1 MARKAKDP
9 HIERHTNGNFYVLF
23 NAGGRSQRKALRT
36 KDLEVATARFEGWLK
51 EGKIDYEVIKDPTIS
66 ECLDLWYNQWIVGR
80 VITEN
85 RYPSIINNLNA
96 YFSNK
101 RISEV
106 TRVDSQ
112 NYITLRR
119 KGDIGQ
125 CPASNGTI
133 RLELQRLRACYKFM
147 REIVEPK
154 EQRIP
159 KDNFAYVELPPESL
173 PRDRVLDKEELDI
186 LREACVTPITGRG
199 RYRSNRISR
208 VGRFIM
214 IAMETA
220 QRKSAIVELT
230 WDQIDFTNNR
240 IVFNKPGRAQTKKK
254 RPTIPISPK
263 LRPFLEIVKSESIND
278 YVLDKD
284 TGVYEAVV
292 SFAKKLNIEGVHPH
306 VFRHTWAT
314 HAVMRGVSLNKIAQ
328 FLGDRVKTIE
338 DNYAHLQPDYLDDVF
353 E

>member
-1 MARKAKDP
+1 MGRKAKDP
-9 HIERHTNGNFYVLF
+9 YIERHANGNFYVMF
-23 NAGGRSQRKALRT
+23 NADGRSQRNSLWT
-36 KDLEVATARFEGWLK
+36 KDLEVATARFKGWLK
-51 EGKIDYEVIKDPTIS
+51 EGKIHQEVIKDPTIA
-66 ECLDLWYNQWIVGR
+66 ECLDLWFDQWVEGR
-80 VITEN
+80 MLTEN

-96 YFSNK
+96 YFKNK
-101 RISEV
+101 RVSEV
-106 TRVDSQ
+106 TRPDSEK
-112 NYITLRR
+112 YIEIRR
-119 KGDIGQ
+119 QGKIGR

-133 RLELQRLRACYKFM
+133 RLELQRLRACYRFM
-147 REIVEPK
+147 QEVVEPK

-186 LREACVTPITGRG
+186 LREACINPLNGQG

-208 VGRFIM
+208 VGKFIM

-230 WDQIDFTNNR
+230 WDQIDFDNNR

-254 RPTIPISPK
+254 RPTIPISPR
-263 LRPFLEIVKSESIND
+263 LRPFLELIKSEAINK

-284 TGVYEAVV
+284 TGVYEAVR
-292 SFAKKLNIEGVHPH
+292 SFTKKLDIEGVHPH

-314 HAVMRGVSLNKIAQ
+314 HAVMRGVSLNKVAQ
-328 FLGDRVKTIE
+328 FLGDRIKTVE
-338 DNYAHLQPDYLDDVF
+338 DNYAHLQPDYLEDVF